1 MYIPSKMKMKDL
13 SSAHDFIDDFGF
25 GVLVSNS
32 LSGTHIPFILN
43 REEGENGVL
52 YSHCAKANPHWKELK
67 NTEVLIIFSGP
78 HGYISPS
85 WYAESPAVPTWN
97 YAAVHAYGLVSLLD
111 DQQTLAAVEAVVRKY
126 EPALLEKRE
135 IITDE
140 YRDKLLAGIVGIK
153 IELTRIDGKQKL
165 GQLRKP
171 EDQTGVYQALAQSGK
186 PEDQALAQYMKKVNL
201 GTGIQKNETDD
212 GTTSY

>member
-1 MYIPSKMKMKDL
+1 MYIPSKMKMNDL
-13 SSAHDFIDDFGF
+13 ATAHDFIDDFGF
-25 GVLVSNS
+25 GVIVSDS
-32 LSGTHIPFILN
+32 LTGTHIPFILKRN
-43 REEGENGVL
+43 EGGYGVL
-52 YSHCAKANPHWKELK
+52 YSHCAKANPHWKELQ
-67 NTEVLIIFSGP
+67 NAEVLIIFSGP
-78 HGYISPS
+78 HSYISPS

-97 YAAVHAYGLVSLLD
+97 YAAVHAYGTATLLD
-111 DQQTLAAVEAVVRKY
+111 EQQTLTAVNAVVHKY
-126 EPALLEKRE
+126 EPALLENRE

-171 EDQTGVYQALAQSGK
+171 EDQTGVYQALVQSIK
-186 PEDQALAQYMKKVNL
+186 PEDQALAQYMKKVHL
-201 GTGIQKNETDD
+201 GTGIQKNETGD